1 MYPQMEDIERLIQ
14 EGIQRNDFFSY
25 LLTAIDRAVDE
36 NAEVV
41 AYARINPEKPN
52 WVLCVNPK
60 LFHEIVAKTG
70 ANERDFLYALLLH
83 EFFHISREHFERA
96 RPLSE
101 YYSMREINIA
111 ADLAINCTLPERSQS
126 VIGQCGGIFPSQFGF
141 GDGLSLEQYLGS
153 FRDKMKNDGRFYKNQ
168 TSQNIRSWSGDS
180 RDQDHQKN
188 GQPLSEC
195 EPSLI
200 PVPDII
206 TSLKEQERL
215 IQEQERKESEGGS
228 QPQPGEDTASFSMD
242 AAAGLAT
249 SVLKNDLQKLI
260 KHYESI
266 GIPIRSLGIGSG
278 SGGFGWLLD
287 WIFPKVN
294 LSWKRL
300 LKNTLMGNVRSR
312 EWYRSFRRNH
322 PRADSGVLLKGKY
335 PYKKEKVLVL
345 LDTSGS
351 MGSGDYQQFFGV
363 LQSLKKDEMCVFI
376 AQWDWGALHQE
387 PIPME
392 TYLKGKQ
399 ASFRGGGGT
408 DMMAGVLHIHEKYP
422 DFRRVIVVTDGG
434 TRYFTK
440 ENPSPVPLIWVLTRY
455 CEFANADGT
464 VINLQAK

>member
-111 ADLAINCTLPERSQS
+111 ADLAINCTLPGTCEKS
-126 VIGQCGGIFPSQFGF
+126 VRDSGGLLPDQFGYP
-141 GDGLSLEQYLGS
+141 DGLSMEQYIGL
-153 FRDKMKNDGRFYKNQ
+153 F
-168 TSQNIRSWSGDS
+168 IDS
-180 RDQDHQKN
+180 LKKDELFFAGGKEKSIKN
-188 GQPLSEC
+188 GSKGQKAPGNIGGEPLSKC
-195 EPSLI
+195 GSSLLPI
-200 PVPDII
+200 PDVTI
-206 TSLKEQERL
+206 SVKEQERL
-215 IQEQERKESEGGS
+215 IQEQERKESEGGI
-228 QPQPGEDTASFSMD
+228 QPQSGEDKASFSMD

-278 SGGFGWLLD
+278 SGGYEWLID

-351 MGSGDYQQFFGV
+351 MGSDDYQQFFGV

-434 TRYFTK
+434 TSYFTK